1 MLEQFR
7 LKYTKNQIIFTN
19 EKKKDSNLL
28 YLFEVFSQIYR
39 CLRMKQPKQNK
50 QMAAVIINKL
60 EELLNLI
67 PCQ

>member
-39 CLRMKQPKQNK
+39 CLQMKQPKQNK